1 MNKLKIAF
9 LCIYMISLYGCA
21 SSAKYENMAY
31 TNSIGSEY
39 NKNIKKNIE
48 VKKVQGGEET
58 NPLWTSEIDNTAFKK
73 AVELSLSSQ
82 GLLSENGRYQLKVIL
97 EKIDQPIFGLDM
109 TVTVHVNYILI
120 DSKDNKII
128 FDSVVVSPYTATFSD
143 SMVGITRLRL
153 ANEGAGKSSI
163 HKLLKKLSSLNI
175 KTNEI
180 TINK

>member
-9 LCIYMISLYGCA
+9 LSVYMISLYGCA

-31 TNSIGSEY
+31 TDSTGAEY
-39 NKNIKKNIE
+39 NKKLEKNIE

-73 AVELSLSSQ
+73 AVEMSLSSQ
-82 GLLSENGRYQLKVIL
+82 GLLSKDGRYQLKVVL
-97 EKIDQPIFGLDM
+97 EKVEQPIFGLDM

-120 DSKDNKII
+120 DSKSNKII
-128 FDSVVVSPYTATFSD
+128 LDSVVVSPYTATFSD

-163 HKLLKKLSSLNI
+163 RELLKKLSSLNI
-175 KTNEI
+175 GTNEI